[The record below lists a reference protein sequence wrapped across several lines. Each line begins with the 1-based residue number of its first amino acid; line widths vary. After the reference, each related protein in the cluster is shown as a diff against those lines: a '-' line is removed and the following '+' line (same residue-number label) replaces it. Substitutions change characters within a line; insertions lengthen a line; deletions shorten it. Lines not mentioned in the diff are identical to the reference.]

1 MPPPD
6 RILHLYLI
14 ALAIQMLHFA
24 EEYLTGFVV
33 ELPALFGQEPYPK
46 DYWLVFNM
54 AAYSIFLLGGNVL
67 MRKIKE
73 LAVIPLFFIV
83 VGVLFN
89 TLAHI
94 GLALY
99 TGAYFPGLYTAMI
112 YLVVGPLIIKRIIE
126 EMGELYSSDT

>member
-1 MPPPD
+1 MPPAN
-6 RILHLYLI
+6 RILHLYLL
-14 ALAIQMLHFA
+14 ALAVQMLHFA

-33 ELPALFGQEPYPK
+33 ELPALLGQEPYPK

-54 AAYSIFLLGGNVL
+54 AAYSIFLLGGIVL
-67 MRKIKE
+67 LRKIQE

-94 GLALY
+94 GLTLY
-99 TGAYFPGLYTAMI
+99 TGAYFPGLYTALL
-112 YLVVGPLIIKRIIE
+112 YLFIVPILLKRIF
-126 EMGELYSSDT
+126 SAS